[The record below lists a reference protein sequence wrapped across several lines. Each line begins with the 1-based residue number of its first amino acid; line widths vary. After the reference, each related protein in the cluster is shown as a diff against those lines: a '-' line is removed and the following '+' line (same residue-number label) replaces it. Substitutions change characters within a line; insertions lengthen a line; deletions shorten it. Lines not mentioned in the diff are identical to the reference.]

1 VNSGPAVPFRPG
13 RGVESVAIAAD
24 NVLGFGAGFGGFEVT
39 VDGPSLFKLRP
50 WILLRIALKLRPS
63 CSAMA
68 FAEWVGCSAVSF
80 SISSSLH
87 ADFV

>member
-1 VNSGPAVPFRPG
+1 VLNSGPAVPFRPG
-13 RGVESVAIAAD
+13 TGAESAVIAAD
-24 NVLGFGAGFGGFEVT
+24 NGFGAGFGGFEVT
-39 VDGPSLFKLRP
+39 VGGPSLFKPGP

-68 FAEWVGCSAVSF
+68 FAEWVGRSAVSF